1 MTAKLHWGDSD
12 TLMDCLCGSQILNG
26 RIEEDGLYLTFADQR
41 VLVVVCLPDECL
53 GLTLLTP
60 EGTLQ

>member
-12 TLMDCLCGSQILNG
+12 DLMDCLCGSQILNG
-26 RIEEDGLYLTFADQR
+26 RIEEDGLYLQFADHR
-41 VLVVVCLPDECL
+41 VLVIVCLPNESL

-60 EGTLQ
+60 QGTLQ

>member
-1 MTAKLHWGDSD
+1 
-12 TLMDCLCGSQILNG
+12 MDCLCGSQILNG
-26 RIEEDGLYLTFADQR
+26 RIEEDGLYLQFSDSR
-41 VLVVVCLPDECL
+41 VLVIVCLPNESL